1 MVGFACLNYS
11 NTREVLM
18 LRPVYVGRAVAL
30 TIAVVAIACSPQK
43 SDQASTHAHDVRP
56 AVDSTANR
64 LLAALRTDSPDSLLA
79 LMADDVIIMPPNE
92 PVLKGKAAVRT
103 WYEAF
108 VKQMHTSSLTITDRE
123 LLIGGDYATEVA
135 GFEWTLVPAAG
146 GAPTVD
152 RGSYMQ
158 VWHRQADGRWL
169 FSREVWNSSAPL
181 R

>member
-1 MVGFACLNYS
+1 MVGFACLTHLNP
-11 NTREVLM
+11 REVLL
-18 LRPVYVGRAVAL
+18 LRRVHLVPSAALVIAAVA
-30 TIAVVAIACSPQK
+30 IVCSPQK
-43 SDQASTHAHDVRP
+43 SEQANTTAPDVRP
-56 AVDSTANR
+56 AVDSAANR

-79 LMADDVIIMPPNE
+79 LLADDVIIMPPNE

-146 GAPTVD
+146 GAPIVD

-158 VWHRQADGRWL
+158 VWHRQPDGHWL
-169 FSREVWNSSAPL
+169 FSREVWNSSVPL
-181 R
+181 H

>member
-1 MVGFACLNYS
+1 MMRAAH
-11 NTREVLM
+11 
-18 LRPVYVGRAVAL
+18 VGRAVSVIFAS
-30 TIAVVAIACSPQK
+30 VAIACSPQK
-43 SDQASTHAHDVRP
+43 SEQASTQPPDFRP
-56 AVDSTANR
+56 AVDSAANR
-64 LLAALRTDSPDSLLA
+64 LLAALRADSPDSLLA

-108 VKQMHTSSLTITDRE
+108 VRQMHTSSLTISDRE

-146 GAPTVD
+146 GAPMVD
-152 RGSYMQ
+152 RGSYIQ
-158 VWHRQADGRWL
+158 VWHRQADGRWV

-181 R
+181 H